1 MPYHRPSGTQ
11 SGLNIQ
17 SPLSSP
23 GQTGLSFSPST
34 TSLSFQAP
42 TSPAAGLTFAGFAP
56 PRSQTQ
62 TTISPPTAPLA
73 PLAPTQ
79 TFFTQ
84 TQAARQTT
92 TTTQTQQTAPTQTTT
107 PTQTMTQTPTQ
118 TTPPAQQTTTPTQTT
133 PPAQQTTTPTQTTTE
148 TPNILTAQIML
159 AQTFNYNRWTYVT
172 GTAND
177 ESLFSFLQEG
187 MPITIS
193 AGQPTGTTTP
203 VVQYSGNDTQ
213 LDYPFSL
220 PFTFDGYHGAEPE
233 NNNFRNQVDL
243 LEGNGQITIDDG
255 TFPSGTGTLEDIQ
268 PRSNMVNPFANGGA
282 KVNITVDF
290 TGYDTTPPADET
302 QIQDSE
308 GDDILQE
315 DVFGCTDENA
325 INYNEDADEDD
336 GSCQYLGCTDP
347 NAENFDNM
355 ATEDDGSCIYADEP
369 VFGCTDPLANNYNEN
384 ATENDPNNPCTY
396 DPPQQQFTGGTA
408 GCKDENATNYDPDAP
423 FTNNELCEYEGCN
436 DPTATN
442 YFFNL
447 YPDLSQEDLGERFT
461 PINASCQYEEE
472 VSTEE
477 QPSNPIVA
485 NHTTDEFNT
494 DEDGNYIAWVFL
506 TNPTQQ
512 YFGSFHEHQDGT
524 FMIDTEDEMTDDD
537 VIIQLVLSNPVT
549 NTGLEATETSLL
561 FFKESGEQYLG
572 IYHEHEDGTLHIGS
586 AVEGEYHLED
596 IIDEEIIESR
606 FDFRTLQDVRE
617 VVSDIFYQLWFES
630 NTLTPSEVRSMQ
642 TTIRDGIKQTGRS
655 EDEPLV
661 FFKKDRN
668 TLENR
673 DDLVGED
680 FNNICQYIYD
690 NGYDPFSDLVKQ
702 KFTLYVPNEPNSDGD
717 LDYFINFVK
726 ESGEIFSVKIA
737 TKNSDGNFTDVLNLS
752 QLTTPIIGAKKINP
766 NLAREILDTNIFEL
780 LPSQSTRQTQIDNF
794 FQEFNELLGGLP
806 NFQDLDG
813 DGLARELTTEDDGLD
828 FNNRI
833 SSGDFP
839 NAFITRLNQQANN
852 INVGKTLETM
862 RDRLNEYLV
871 DITPLPGG
879 LSNTVQNTGVENI
892 GGTDS
897 GADTQADELDI
908 GIADNR
914 PLYENKS
921 SGFLKIRKPNQAI
934 ILRAPGDAELEF
946 QKNNSYLVDGFT
958 ITMWV
963 RFVSKTSEGTLF
975 NFRNPLEVD
984 GEGIR
989 LETRTNLDSN
999 GNYKRWIRLAVR
1011 EQDGTLRDNHWGTPQ
1026 RGRRT
1031 ANQSSPIEE
1040 YAVTDIHQ
1048 LYPQVSTD
1056 NLDEWYFVCAT
1067 YDPLILE
1074 DDGASQD
1081 FLNDKQFW
1089 LNHRNPSTGDL
1100 EAKTSFGAKC
1110 KVELIS
1116 RSDLF
1121 RARGFRLPG
1130 ENLGSRRATESDFS
1144 TQTSTTAE
1152 IATGRVRLDGDDA
1165 SVWKYVAGSIND
1177 NDYLTRIQP
1186 NMTLILFIPQ
1196 SGNQVEIQI
1205 NSIDLTTGQITL
1217 DTAVA
1222 GAEQGQELDFQI
1234 NLSLISDG

>member
-1 MPYHRPSGTQ
+1 
-11 SGLNIQ
+11 
-17 SPLSSP
+17 
-23 GQTGLSFSPST
+23 
-34 TSLSFQAP
+34 
-42 TSPAAGLTFAGFAP
+42 
-56 PRSQTQ
+56 
-62 TTISPPTAPLA
+62 
-73 PLAPTQ
+73 
-79 TFFTQ
+79 
-84 TQAARQTT
+84 
-92 TTTQTQQTAPTQTTT
+92 
-107 PTQTMTQTPTQ
+107 
-118 TTPPAQQTTTPTQTT
+118 
-133 PPAQQTTTPTQTTTE
+133 
-148 TPNILTAQIML
+148 ML
-159 AQTFNYNRWTYVT
+159 R
-172 GTAND
+172 AN
-177 ESLFSFLQEG
+177 
-187 MPITIS
+187 
-193 AGQPTGTTTP
+193 
-203 VVQYSGNDTQ
+203 
-213 LDYPFSL
+213 
-220 PFTFDGYHGAEPE
+220 
-233 NNNFRNQVDL
+233 
-243 LEGNGQITIDDG
+243 
-255 TFPSGTGTLEDIQ
+255 
-268 PRSNMVNPFANGGA
+268 
-282 KVNITVDF
+282 
-290 TGYDTTPPADET
+290 
-302 QIQDSE
+302 
-308 GDDILQE
+308 
-315 DVFGCTDENA
+315 
-325 INYNEDADEDD
+325 
-336 GSCQYLGCTDP
+336 
-347 NAENFDNM
+347 
-355 ATEDDGSCIYADEP
+355 
-369 VFGCTDPLANNYNEN
+369 
-384 ATENDPNNPCTY
+384 
-396 DPPQQQFTGGTA
+396 
-408 GCKDENATNYDPDAP
+408 
-423 FTNNELCEYEGCN
+423 
-436 DPTATN
+436 
-442 YFFNL
+442 
-447 YPDLSQEDLGERFT
+447 
-461 PINASCQYEEE
+461 
-472 VSTEE
+472 
-477 QPSNPIVA
+477 
-485 NHTTDEFNT
+485 
-494 DEDGNYIAWVFL
+494 
-506 TNPTQQ
+506 
-512 YFGSFHEHQDGT
+512 T

-642 TTIRDGIKQTGRS
+642 TTIRDGIKQTGRG

-737 TKNSDGNFTDVLNLS
+737 TKDSDGNFTDVLNLS

-989 LETRTNLDSN
+989 LETRTNLDAN

-1011 EQDGTLRDNHWGTPQ
+1011 EGDGTLRDNHWGVEN
-1026 RGRRT
+1026 RARRT
-1031 ANQSSPIEE
+1031 VNQSSPIDF

-1056 NLDEWYFVCAT
+1056 DLDEWYFICAT

-1074 DDGASQD
+1074 DDSASQD

-1144 TQTSTTAE
+1144 TQTSTSTNFPAE